1 MRCENM
7 DKSDVITRMGNCPN
21 CRNIPFTVNICRIF
35 ELFWFFSEFYFLVGK
50 NPKVEFNRELLDK
63 IVNNSKTK
71 DEIFIQKERCS
82 VCKKN
87 DLKIF
92 FSVQKNTGYDEIFIY
107 RQKYDFI
114 ERIS

>member
-1 MRCENM
+1 MIAKKIFYYYNSR
-7 DKSDVITRMGNCPN
+7 V
-21 CRNIPFTVNICRIF
+21 F

-71 DEIFIQKERCS
+71 NEIFIQKERCS
-82 VCKKN
+82 ACKNN

-92 FSVQKNTGYDEIFIY
+92 FCVQKNTEYDEIFIY
-107 RQKYDFI
+107 INKNM
-114 ERIS
+114 ISLKELVNNR